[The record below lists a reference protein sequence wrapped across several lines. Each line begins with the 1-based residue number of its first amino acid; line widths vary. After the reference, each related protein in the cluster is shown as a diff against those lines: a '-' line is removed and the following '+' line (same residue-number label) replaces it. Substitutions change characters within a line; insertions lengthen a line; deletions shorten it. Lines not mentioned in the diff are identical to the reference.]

1 MNTDKHRL
9 AGWFVMLVAAVASSA
24 AVAATPVPSGR
35 WSFIFT
41 DQKGR
46 PDRPIRVFTYR
57 PKQCDTTCPIVIVLH
72 GAKRDAYPY
81 MKHWG
86 SIADE
91 HKVIVIG
98 PQFEARHW
106 PKAAAYNEGDVKA
119 QPGREGWVF
128 AAIEHLFDEV
138 RDGQKDYVLFGHG
151 AGAQVVQRM
160 AIYRPDN
167 RARVMV
173 AANPGWY
180 TMPEWRKDKVKV
192 GDKEVE
198 RKIKDPFPY
207 SMIDSAAGES
217 ELRAGLQKRLVLIV
231 NEKDPEPSDDEAL
244 EKGDLVKKQ
253 GDSRMDRAENFIKAA
268 TSASQELGVKLGW
281 ELNEAPDKVNEAYT
295 ASEHAAVTVF
305 GKR

>member
-1 MNTDKHRL
+1 MNADKRRWS
-9 AGWFVMLVAAVASSA
+9 GWVAAASMLLASA
-24 AVAATPVPSGR
+24 AAFAATPVPSGR
-35 WSFIFT
+35 WSFVFT

-57 PKQCDTTCPIVIVLH
+57 PKACDSTCPILIVLH

-81 MKHWG
+81 MKEWA
-86 SIADE
+86 SVADD
-91 HKVIVIG
+91 HKVILIG
-98 PQFEARHW
+98 PQFEDRHW

-128 AAIEHLFDEV
+128 AAIEHIFDEV

-160 AIYRPDN
+160 AILRPDN

-180 TMPEWRKDKVKV
+180 TMPEWRKEREKAY
-192 GDKEVE
+192 KE
-198 RKIKDPFPY
+198 PYPY
-207 SMIDSAAGES
+207 SMVESPAGEA
-217 ELRAGLQKRLVLIV
+217 ELKAGLPKRLILIV
-231 NEKDPEPSDDEAL
+231 SEKDEAPDNEAS
-244 EKGDLVKKQ
+244 EKRGEVVKQ
-253 GDSRMDRAENFIKAA
+253 GENRIERGENFIKAA
-268 TSASQELGVKLGW
+268 TAASQELGVKLGW
-281 ELNEAPDKVNEAYT
+281 EFYEAPDKVNDVY
-295 ASEHAAVTVF
+295 SMGDYAARLVY

>member
-1 MNTDKHRL
+1 MGVL
-9 AGWFVMLVAAVASSA
+9 AMVASA
-24 AVAATPVPSGR
+24 AAFAATPVPSGR
-35 WSFIFT
+35 WSFVFT

-57 PKQCDTTCPIVIVLH
+57 PKQCDSTCPIVIVLH

-81 MKHWG
+81 MKQWG
-86 SIADE
+86 SIADL

-106 PKAAAYNEGDVKA
+106 PRAAAYNAGDVKE
-119 QPGREGWVF
+119 QPDREKWAF
-128 AAIEHLFDEV
+128 AAIEHIFEEV

-151 AGAQVVQRM
+151 AGAQFVQRM

-180 TMPEWRKDKVKV
+180 TMPEWRKE
-192 GDKEVE
+192 KEKAYKE
-198 RKIKDPFPY
+198 PYPY
-207 SMIDSAAGES
+207 SMVESPAGEA
-217 ELRAGLQKRLVLIV
+217 ELRAALPKRLVVIV
-231 NEKDPEPSDDEAL
+231 NEKDEAPDDEAS
-244 EKGDLVKKQ
+244 EKRGEVVKQ
-253 GDSRMDRAENFIKAA
+253 GESRVDRAENFIKAA
-268 TSASQELGVKLGW
+268 TAASQELGVKMAW
-281 ELNEAPDKVNEAYT
+281 ELNEAPDKVNDADSAGNYAAEA
-295 ASEHAAVTVF
+295 VL

>member
-1 MNTDKHRL
+1 MIGRRL
-9 AGWFVMLVAAVASSA
+9 TGMLLAVVALLASA
-24 AVAATPVPSGR
+24 AAFAATPVPSGR

-57 PKQCDTTCPIVIVLH
+57 AKACDEKCPIVIVLH
-72 GAKRDAYPY
+72 GAKRDAFPY

-86 SIADE
+86 AIADE
-91 HKVIVIG
+91 HKLIVIG
-98 PQFEARHW
+98 PQFEDRHW

-138 RDGQKDYVLFGHG
+138 NAGQKDYVLFGHG

-160 AIYRPDN
+160 AIYRPGN
-167 RARVMV
+167 RARVMI

-180 TMPEWRKDKVKV
+180 TMPEWRKDKIKQ

-198 RKIKDPFPY
+198 RAIKDPFPH
-207 SMIDSAAGES
+207 SVIDSPAGEA
-217 ELRAGLQKRLVLIV
+217 EVRAALQKRLVLIV
-231 NEKDPEPSDDEAL
+231 NDKDAEPSDAEGL
-244 EKGDLVKKQ
+244 EKADLVKKQ
-253 GDSRMDRAENFIKAA
+253 GDSRMDRAENFIKAGTA
-268 TSASQELGVKLGW
+268 AAQELGVKLAW
-281 ELNEAPDKVNEAYT
+281 ELVEAPDKATDAWAV
-295 ASEHAAVTVF
+295 SELAGNTVF

>member
-1 MNTDKHRL
+1 MNADGRKWAGALVGIGLLL
-9 AGWFVMLVAAVASSA
+9 ASA
-24 AVAATPVPSGR
+24 ASPAATPVPSGR
-35 WSFIFT
+35 WSFVFT

-81 MKHWG
+81 MKDWG
-86 SIADE
+86 AIADE
-91 HKVIVIG
+91 RKVIVIG

-106 PKAAAYNEGDVKA
+106 AKAAGYNAGDVKD

-160 AIYRPDN
+160 AIYRPEN

-180 TMPEWRKDKVKV
+180 TMPEWRKEKDKD
-192 GDKEVE
+192 GKE
-198 RKIKDPFPY
+198 RPFKDPYPY
-207 SMIDSAAGES
+207 SMVESPAGEA

-231 NEKDPEPSDDEAL
+231 NEKGEAPDDEAS
-244 EKGDLVKKQ
+244 EKRGEVVKQ
-253 GDSRMDRAENFIKAA
+253 GASRVDRAETFIKAA
-268 TSASQELGVKLGW
+268 TAAARELGVKLAW
-281 ELNEAPDKVNEAYT
+281 ELNEAPEKVNDAQ
-295 ASEHAAVTVF
+295 SIGDFAAAAVF

>member
-1 MNTDKHRL
+1 MNADGRRL
-9 AGWFVMLVAAVASSA
+9 TGMLLGIFAMIASA
-24 AVAATPVPSGR
+24 AAFAATPVPSGR
-35 WSFIFT
+35 WSFVYT
-41 DQKGR
+41 DAKGR

-57 PKQCDTTCPIVIVLH
+57 AKQCDENCPIVIVLH

-86 SIADE
+86 AIADE
-91 HKVIVIG
+91 HKLIVIG
-98 PQFEARHW
+98 PQFEDRHW

-138 RDGQKDYVLFGHG
+138 RAGQKDYVLFGHG

-167 RARVMV
+167 RARVMI

-180 TMPEWRKDKVKV
+180 TMPEWRKDKIKV

-198 RKIKDPFPY
+198 RVIKDPFPH
-207 SMIDSAAGES
+207 SMIDSPAGEAD
-217 ELRAGLQKRLVLIV
+217 LRSALQKRLVLIV
-231 NEKDPEPSDDEAL
+231 NDKDTEPSDAEGL
-244 EKGDLVKKQ
+244 EKADLVKKQ
-253 GDSRMDRAENFIKAA
+253 GESRMDRAENFIKAGTA
-268 TSASQELGVKLGW
+268 ASQELGVKLGW
-281 ELNEAPDKVNEAYT
+281 ELSEAPDKVVDAWSV
-295 ASEHAAVTVF
+295 SEFAGNTVF

>member
-1 MNTDKHRL
+1 MNADGGTQMNAKAKAVLGFAAGIAMVL
-9 AGWFVMLVAAVASSA
+9 APAMAA
-24 AVAATPVPSGR
+24 AATPVPSGR
-35 WSFIFT
+35 WSFVFT

-46 PDRPIRVFTYR
+46 PDRPMRVFTYR
-57 PKQCDTTCPIVIVLH
+57 PRQCDTTCPIVIVLH

-86 SIADE
+86 AIADE

-98 PQFEARHW
+98 PQFEARLW
-106 PKAAAYNEGDVKA
+106 PKAAAYNAGDVKQ
-119 QPGREGWVF
+119 QPDREKWAF

-180 TMPEWRKDKVKV
+180 TMPEWRKE
-192 GDKEVE
+192 KEKAVTKE
-198 RKIKDPFPY
+198 PYPY
-207 SMIDSAAGES
+207 SMIESPAGEA
-217 ELRAGLQKRLVLIV
+217 ELRAGLQKRMVLIV
-231 NEKDPEPSDDEAL
+231 NEKDEAPDDEAS
-244 EKGDLVKKQ
+244 EKRGEVVKQ
-253 GDSRMDRAENFIKAA
+253 GETRVERAENFIKAA
-268 TSASQELGVKLGW
+268 TSAAQELGVKLAW
-281 ELNEAPDKVNEAYT
+281 ELNEAPAKLNDAY
-295 ASEHAAVTVF
+295 SIGDYAATTVF

>member
-1 MNTDKHRL
+1 MNADGRRL
-9 AGWFVMLVAAVASSA
+9 ITGLLASVLLFAATGVP
-24 AVAATPVPSGR
+24 AATPVPSGR
-35 WSFIFT
+35 WSFVFT

-57 PKQCDTTCPIVIVLH
+57 PKQCDARCPIVIVLH

-91 HKVIVIG
+91 RKVIVIG

-106 PKAAAYNEGDVKA
+106 PKAAAYNAADVKE
-119 QPGREGWVF
+119 QPDREKWAF
-128 AAIEHLFDEV
+128 AAIEHIFDEV
-138 RDGQKDYVLFGHG
+138 RDGQKDYALFGHG
-151 AGAQVVQRM
+151 AGAQLVQRM

-180 TMPEWRKDKVKV
+180 TMPEWRKEKDK
-192 GDKEVE
+192 DKE
-198 RKIKDPFPY
+198 RLFKDPYPY
-207 SMIDSAAGES
+207 SMVESPAGEA

-231 NEKDPEPSDDEAL
+231 NEKDEAPDDEAS
-244 EKGDLVKKQ
+244 EKRGEVVKQ
-253 GDSRMDRAENFIKAA
+253 GESRIDRAETFIKAA
-268 TSASQELGVKLGW
+268 IAAAQELGVKLAW
-281 ELNEAPDKVNEAYT
+281 ELNEAPEKVNDAQ
-295 ASEHAAVTVF
+295 SIGDFAAAAVF

>member
-1 MNTDKHRL
+1 MNAEKKWL
-9 AGWFVMLVAAVASSA
+9 AGLALSVLAMASSLPCA
-24 AVAATPVPSGR
+24 AATPVPSGR
-35 WSFIFT
+35 WSFVFT

-57 PKQCDTTCPIVIVLH
+57 PKACDTTCPILIVLH

-81 MKHWG
+81 MKDWA
-86 SIADE
+86 SVADD
-91 HKVIVIG
+91 HKVILLG
-98 PQFEARHW
+98 PQFEERHW
-106 PKAAAYNEGDVKA
+106 PKAAAYNEGDLKQ

-180 TMPEWRKDKVKV
+180 TMPEWRKDKVKQ

-198 RKIKDPFPY
+198 RAIKDPFPH
-207 SMIDSAAGES
+207 SMIDSPAGEA
-217 ELRAGLQKRLVLIV
+217 EARAALQKRLLVIV
-231 NEKDPEPSDDEAL
+231 NEKDPEPSDNEGL
-244 EKGDLVKKQ
+244 EKSDLVKKQ
-253 GDSRMDRAENFIKAA
+253 GESRVDRAENFIKAGTA
-268 TSASQELGVKLGW
+268 AAQELGVKLGW
-281 ELNEAPDKVNEAYT
+281 ELHEAPDKVTDLY
-295 ASEHAAVTVF
+295 SMGDFAARVVY

>member
-1 MNTDKHRL
+1 MNTDERRL
-9 AGWFVMLVAAVASSA
+9 AGLFVMLMAAVASAA

-35 WSFIFT
+35 WSFVFA

-91 HKVIVIG
+91 RKVIVIG

-106 PKAAAYNEGDVKA
+106 PKAAGYNAGDVKD

-180 TMPEWRKDKVKV
+180 TMPEWRKEKEKVY
-192 GDKEVE
+192 KE
-198 RKIKDPFPY
+198 PYPY
-207 SMIDSAAGES
+207 SMVESPAGEA
-217 ELRAGLQKRLVLIV
+217 ELRAGLQKRMILIV
-231 NEKDPEPSDDEAL
+231 NEKDEAPDDENL
-244 EKGDLVKKQ
+244 EKGDAVKKQ
-253 GDSRMDRAENFIKAA
+253 GESRVDRAENFIKAA
-268 TSASQELGVKLGW
+268 TAASQDLGVKLAW
-281 ELNEAPDKVNEAYT
+281 ELNEAPDKANDGYSV
-295 ASEHAAVTVF
+295 SEFAARIVY
-305 GKR
+305 GRR

>member
-1 MNTDKHRL
+1 MNAKNKWL
-9 AGWFVMLVAAVASSA
+9 AGLALGLVAAIGAMDAS
-24 AVAATPVPSGR
+24 AATPVPSGR
-35 WSFIFT
+35 WSFMYT
-41 DQKGR
+41 DAKGR

-57 PKQCDTTCPIVIVLH
+57 AKQCDSKCPIVIVLH

-81 MKHWG
+81 MKYWG

-91 HKVIVIG
+91 HKLIVIG
-98 PQFEARHW
+98 PQFEAKHW
-106 PKAAAYNEGDVKA
+106 PKAAGYNEGDVKA

-138 RDGQKDYVLFGHG
+138 RDGQNDYVLFGHG

-160 AIYRPDN
+160 ALYRPVN
-167 RARVMV
+167 RARVMI

-198 RKIKDPFPY
+198 RAIKDPFPY
-207 SMIDSAAGES
+207 SMIDSPAGET
-217 ELRAGLQKRLVLIV
+217 EIKAALQKRLVLIV
-231 NEKDPEPSDDEAL
+231 NDKDPEPADEEGL
-244 EKGDLVKKQ
+244 EKGDPVKRQ
-253 GDSRMDRAENFIKAA
+253 GDSRMDRAENFIKAGTA
-268 TSASQELGVKLGW
+268 VSQELGVKLGW
-281 ELNEAPDKVNEAYT
+281 ELNEAPDKAMDAWSV
-295 ASEHAAVTVF
+295 SEHAANTVF